1 MTTAAKICG
10 LNSVSAV
17 EAASRADFA
26 GFVFFARSPRCV
38 TREQARFLASR
49 LPGRVR
55 RVALVVDIDDAALD
69 AILTVF
75 RPDILQLHGAE
86 TPARV
91 AEIRTRTGI
100 AAMKVIGV
108 TEPGDLD
115 AANAYLDVADRLM
128 FDAKPPKRADALPGG
143 NAVSFD
149 WKLLAGRTWA
159 RPWMLAGG
167 LTPSN
172 VAAAIATS
180 GTPAVDVSSGVESGP
195 GRKSP
200 RLIRRFLAAVRAA

>member
-1 MTTAAKICG
+1 MSAAAKICG
-10 LNSVSAV
+10 LNSVPAV

-38 TREQARFLASR
+38 TREQAKFLAAK
-49 LPGRVR
+49 LPPRVK
-55 RVALVVDIDDAALD
+55 RVALVVDIDDGALD
-69 AILTVF
+69 AILAVF

-128 FDAKPPKRADALPGG
+128 FDAKPPKRAGALPGG

-180 GTPAVDVSSGVESGP
+180 GAPAVDVSSGVESGP